1 MKVAVIG
8 GGAWGTAFSIYS
20 SLLGHSVS
28 LWVREKELVEQMREK
43 RENSYFLPGIKI
55 PENISIYSD
64 IGESVKG
71 SEIVFFAVPSKFA
84 RGILKELAKYK
95 EDIPVLISLTKGI
108 EMESLKRVTEIAEEE
123 IGIKTVGVLS
133 GPSFAK
139 EVAEGKPTS
148 CVVAS
153 TQRKI
158 SLMVQKNFSSDTL
171 RLYRSGDMIGV
182 ELAGALKN
190 VIAISAGIVKGLELG
205 ANALASL
212 ITRGIVEMARLGV
225 KMGAK
230 RKTFYGLA
238 GIGDLI
244 LTCTGEL
251 SRNRRFGIELTKKSY
266 EMISLNGQ
274 VAEGAT
280 TAKAAYLLSKKFNV
294 EMPITEEV
302 YKIVYEGKD
311 PLISIKEL
319 MRRTLKKE

>member
-1 MKVAVIG
+1 LKIAVIG

-28 LWVREKELVEQMREK
+28 IWVREKELVKEMREK
-43 RENSYFLPGIKI
+43 RENTFFLPEIKI
-55 PENISIYSD
+55 PENIEIFNE
-64 IGESVKG
+64 IEKVLRK
-71 SEIVFFAVPSKFA
+71 SEIVFFAVPSKYS
-84 RGILKELAKYK
+84 RSVLKELAKNK
-95 EDIPVLISLTKGI
+95 KDIPIFISLTKGI
-108 EMESLKRVTEIAEEE
+108 EIESLKRVTEIAEEE
-123 IGIKTVGVLS
+123 IGIKEVGVLS

-153 TQRKI
+153 KSEEISTTIQKI
-158 SLMVQKNFSSDTL
+158 FSSDNL
-171 RLYRSGDMIGV
+171 RLYRSNDIIGV

-190 VIAISAGIVKGLELG
+190 VIAIAAGIVKGLELG
-205 ANALASL
+205 MNALASL
-212 ITRGIVEMARLGV
+212 ITRGIVEIARLGV

-244 LTCTGEL
+244 LTCTGDL
-251 SRNRRFGIELTKKSY
+251 SRNRKLGIELTKKKI
-266 EMISLNGQ
+266 EVISLHGQ
-274 VAEGAT
+274 VAEGVT

-302 YKIVYEGKD
+302 YKIIYEGKD
-311 PLISIKEL
+311 PVLSIKDL
-319 MRRTLKKE
+319 MRRRLKKE

>member
-1 MKVAVIG
+1 MKIAVIG

-28 LWVREKELVEQMREK
+28 IWVREKELVKEMREK
-43 RENSYFLPGIKI
+43 RENTFFLPEIKI
-55 PENISIYSD
+55 PENIEIFNE
-64 IGESVKG
+64 IEKVLKK
-71 SEIVFFAVPSKFA
+71 SEIVFFAVPSKYS
-84 RGILKELAKYK
+84 RSVLKELAKNK
-95 EDIPVLISLTKGI
+95 KDIPIFISLTKGI
-108 EMESLKRVTEIAEEE
+108 EIESLKRVTEIAEEE
-123 IGIKTVGVLS
+123 IGIKEVGVLS

-153 TQRKI
+153 KSEEISTTIQKI
-158 SLMVQKNFSSDTL
+158 FSSDNL
-171 RLYRSGDMIGV
+171 RLYRSNDIIGV

-190 VIAISAGIVKGLELG
+190 VIAIAAGIVKGLELG
-205 ANALASL
+205 MNALASL
-212 ITRGIVEMARLGV
+212 ITRGIVEIARLGV

-244 LTCTGEL
+244 LTCTGDL
-251 SRNRRFGIELTKKSY
+251 SRNRKLGIELTKKKI
-266 EMISLNGQ
+266 EVISLHGQ
-274 VAEGAT
+274 VAEGVT

-302 YKIVYEGKD
+302 YKIIYEGKD
-311 PLISIKEL
+311 PVLSIKDL
-319 MRRTLKKE
+319 MRRRLKKE

>member
-28 LWVREKELVEQMREK
+28 IWVREKELVEQMKEK

-55 PENISIYSD
+55 PENINIYNEID
-64 IGESVKG
+64 KTVED

-84 RGILKELAKYK
+84 REVLKELAKYK
-95 EDIPVLISLTKGI
+95 ENIPVLISLTKGI
-108 EMESLKRVTEIAEEE
+108 EIESLKRVTEIAKE
-123 IGIKTVGVLS
+123 IGIKDLGVLS

-153 TQRKI
+153 DFEEI
-158 SLMVQKNFSSDTL
+158 SLMVQHNFSSDNL
-171 RLYRSGDMIGV
+171 RLYRSMDTVGV

-230 RKTFYGLA
+230 RRTFYGLA

-251 SRNRRFGIELTKKSY
+251 SRNRRFGIELTKKSF

-274 VAEGAT
+274 IAEGAT

-302 YKIVYEGKD
+302 YKIIYERKN
-311 PLISIKEL
+311 PLLSIKDL
-319 MRRTLKKE
+319 MRRRLKKE

>member
-1 MKVAVIG
+1 MRVAVIG
-8 GGAWGTAFSIYS
+8 GGSWGTAFSIYS

-28 LWVREKELVEQMREK
+28 LWVREKELVEQMEEK

-55 PENISIYSD
+55 PGNVNIYND
-64 IGESVKG
+64 IEKTVKG

-84 RGILKELAKYK
+84 RGVFRELAKYK
-95 EDIPVLISLTKGI
+95 ENIPVLISLTKGI
-108 EMESLKRVTEIAEEE
+108 EIESLKRVTEIAKEE
-123 IGIKTVGVLS
+123 IGIKFLGVLS

-153 TQRKI
+153 DSEKI
-158 SLMVQKNFSSDTL
+158 SLMVQHNFSSDTL
-171 RLYRSGDMIGV
+171 RLYRSTDTIGV

-190 VIAISAGIVKGLELG
+190 VIAISAGIVNGLGLG

-230 RKTFYGLA
+230 RRTFYGLA

-251 SRNRRFGIELTKKSY
+251 SRNRRFGIELTKKSI
-266 EMISLNGQ
+266 EMISLDGQ

-280 TAKAAYLLSKKFNV
+280 TAKAAYLLSRKFNV

-302 YKIVYEGKD
+302 YKIIYEGKN
-311 PLISIKEL
+311 PLISIKDL
-319 MRRTLKKE
+319 MRRSLKKE

>member
-1 MKVAVIG
+1 LKIAVIG

-28 LWVREKELVEQMREK
+28 IWVREKELVKEMREK
-43 RENSYFLPGIKI
+43 RENTFFLPEIKI
-55 PENISIYSD
+55 PENIEIFNE
-64 IGESVKG
+64 IEKVLKK
-71 SEIVFFAVPSKFA
+71 SEIVFFAVPSKYS
-84 RGILKELAKYK
+84 RSVLKELAKNK
-95 EDIPVLISLTKGI
+95 KDIPIFISLTKGI
-108 EMESLKRVTEIAEEE
+108 EIESLKRVTEIAEEE
-123 IGIKTVGVLS
+123 IGIKEVGVLS

-153 TQRKI
+153 KSEEISTTIQKI
-158 SLMVQKNFSSDTL
+158 FSSDNL
-171 RLYRSGDMIGV
+171 RLYRSNDIIGV

-190 VIAISAGIVKGLELG
+190 VIAIAAGIVKGLELG
-205 ANALASL
+205 MNALASL
-212 ITRGIVEMARLGV
+212 ITRGIVEIARLGV

-244 LTCTGEL
+244 LTCTGDL
-251 SRNRRFGIELTKKSY
+251 SRNRKLGIELTKKKI
-266 EMISLNGQ
+266 EVISLHGQ
-274 VAEGAT
+274 VAEGVT

-302 YKIVYEGKD
+302 YKIIYEGKD
-311 PLISIKEL
+311 PVLSIKDL
-319 MRRTLKKE
+319 MRRRLKKE

>member
-1 MKVAVIG
+1 MKVGIVG

-28 LWVREKELVEQMREK
+28 MWVREKELVEEIKEK

-55 PENISIYSD
+55 PENIEIFNEID
-64 IGESVKG
+64 KVVKG
-71 SEIVFFAVPSKFA
+71 KEIIFFAVPSKFS
-84 RGILKELAKYK
+84 RSVLRELGKHK
-95 EDIPVLISLTKGI
+95 KDIPILISLAKGI
-108 EMESLKRVTEIAEEE
+108 EIESLKRVTEMAEEE
-123 IGIKTVGVLS
+123 IGVKTVGVLS
-133 GPSFAK
+133 GPSFAR

-153 TQRKI
+153 NFERI
-158 SLMVQKNFSSDTL
+158 SLMIQRSFSSDTL
-171 RLYRSGDMIGV
+171 RLYRSNDMIGV

-190 VIAISAGIVKGLELG
+190 VIAISAGIVKGLGLG
-205 ANALASL
+205 NNAMASL

-230 RKTFYGLA
+230 RRTFYGLA

-251 SRNRRFGIELTKKSY
+251 SRNRRYGIELAKNNKV
-266 EMISLNGQ
+266 ISLDGQ
-274 VAEGAT
+274 IAEGAT
-280 TAKAAYLLSKKFNV
+280 TAKAAYLLSKKYNV

-302 YKIVYEGKD
+302 YKIIYEGKN
-311 PLISIKEL
+311 PLFSIRDL
-319 MRRTLKKE
+319 MRRNLKRE

>member
-28 LWVREKELVEQMREK
+28 IWVREKELVEQMKEK

-55 PENISIYSD
+55 PENINIYNEID
-64 IGESVKG
+64 KTVED

-84 RGILKELAKYK
+84 REVLKELAKYK
-95 EDIPVLISLTKGI
+95 ENIPVLISLTKGI
-108 EMESLKRVTEIAEEE
+108 EIESLKRVTEIAKE
-123 IGIKTVGVLS
+123 IGIKDLGVLS

-153 TQRKI
+153 DFEEI
-158 SLMVQKNFSSDTL
+158 SLMVQHNFSSDNL
-171 RLYRSGDMIGV
+171 RLYRSMDTIGV

-230 RKTFYGLA
+230 RRTFYGLA

-251 SRNRRFGIELTKKSY
+251 SRNRRFGIELTKKSF

-274 VAEGAT
+274 IAEGAT

-302 YKIVYEGKD
+302 YKIIYERKN
-311 PLISIKEL
+311 PLLSIKDL
-319 MRRTLKKE
+319 MRRRLKKE

>member
-28 LWVREKELVEQMREK
+28 IWVRERELVKEMRER
-43 RENSYFLPGIKI
+43 RENTYFLPEIKI
-55 PENISIYSD
+55 PDNIKIYN
-64 IGESVKG
+64 EMEKVLKK
-71 SEIVFFAVPSKFA
+71 SEIVFFAVPSKFS
-84 RGILKELAKYK
+84 RSVLRELAKYK
-95 EDIPVLISLTKGI
+95 KDIPIFISLTKGI
-108 EMESLKRVTEIAEEE
+108 EIESLKRTSEIAEEE
-123 IGIKTVGVLS
+123 TGIKEVGVLS
-133 GPSFAK
+133 GPSFAR

-153 TQRKI
+153 NFEGI
-158 SLMVQKNFSSDTL
+158 SIMVQRNFSSDNL
-171 RLYRSGDMIGV
+171 RLYRSNDMVGV

-190 VIAISAGIVKGLELG
+190 VIAIAAGIVKGLELG

-212 ITRGIVEMARLGV
+212 ITRGIVEIARLGV
-225 KMGAK
+225 KMGAR

-251 SRNRRFGIELTKKSY
+251 SRNRRLGIELTKKKI
-266 EMISLNGQ
+266 EVISLHGQ

-280 TAKAAYLLSKKFNV
+280 TAKAAYLLSKKFNI

-302 YKIVYEGKD
+302 YKIIYEGKN
-311 PLISIKEL
+311 PILSIKDL
-319 MRRTLKKE
+319 MRRRLKKE

>member
-28 LWVREKELVEQMREK
+28 IWVREKELVDQMKEK

-55 PENISIYSD
+55 PENINIYNEID
-64 IGESVKG
+64 KTVED

-84 RGILKELAKYK
+84 REVLKELAKYK
-95 EDIPVLISLTKGI
+95 ENIPVLISLTKGI
-108 EMESLKRVTEIAEEE
+108 EIESLKRVTEIAKE
-123 IGIKTVGVLS
+123 IGIKDLGVLS

-153 TQRKI
+153 DFEEI
-158 SLMVQKNFSSDTL
+158 SLMVQHNFSSDNL
-171 RLYRSGDMIGV
+171 RLYRSMDTVGV

-230 RKTFYGLA
+230 RRTFYGLA

-251 SRNRRFGIELTKKSY
+251 SRNRRFGIELTKKSF

-274 VAEGAT
+274 IAEGAT

-302 YKIVYEGKD
+302 YKIIYERKN
-311 PLISIKEL
+311 PLLSIKDL
-319 MRRTLKKE
+319 MRRRLKKE